1 MLFFVGTGGGT
12 SAFAVSA
19 DRSSLQLAKRLVFNG
34 RPFSLSLPT
43 LCSQHGRF
51 AGRMGFEIISL
62 DGSLLLGLEPSD
74 ERPAVLGRSLMETMA
89 FDESENL
96 DSEDGHDIVLV
107 KLCPSSGV
115 FLWTFDT
122 ISARVFIVYAVFV
135 HIKGS

>member
-1 MLFFVGTGGGT
+1 MVCVAA
-12 SAFAVSA
+12 SV

-34 RPFSLSLPT
+34 RLTRSFSLST

-51 AGRMGFEIISL
+51 DGRMGFVNVSL
-62 DGSLLLGLEPSD
+62 DGFSQGLEPSD
-74 ERPAVLGRSLMETMA
+74 ERPVVLGRSLMETMG

-107 KLCPSSGV
+107 NLCPSSGV

-122 ISARVFIVYAVFV
+122 ISARVFIVYAVLFT
-135 HIKGS
+135 